1 MDIIVELIITAVI
14 VFAVFVFLHG
24 FFERKDRA
32 VWLDV
37 ILYAAY
43 GLGLF
48 LLGRN
53 PDFSFLR
60 LIYNIIFP
68 IMLALFLFGA
78 KPLPALYSGVSLSAV
93 FILAEIILTTI
104 MTIVGI
110 DINSIMSHSAVR
122 YVCSI
127 LSQLIS
133 LLLVIIVLAVTKR
146 KRTAITWP
154 FILMLS
160 PGAILAIWLGCE
172 LGRLATLGLTVPSV
186 PFLLAAVGLTY
197 MNILLIVY
205 AERVKEASLRQRE
218 EAIAEHH
225 YIMQEEYY
233 DQLRLEQNEAR
244 AVVHDI
250 RKYFLAMKAL
260 AEKKQLEEA
269 SQILSEVENLI
280 SDIGNTIDVG
290 NPLISVILN
299 QYKSEAEEKE
309 IHFDFDVSVPPELS
323 ISAADVYILLGNTL
337 DNAIEACAF
346 VPVEDRYINIQLK
359 QHRDILFYSIENP
372 YSEEYKKRVRGK
384 MHGYGLKSVQKCVDK
399 YQGDMAVSKEHM
411 VFSFSA
417 RLNLGACCAEVQ
429 AHNKAAAENTL

>member
-1 MDIIVELIITAVI
+1 MDIIIELIITAVI
-14 VFAVFVFLHG
+14 VFAVYIFLRG
-24 FFERKDRA
+24 FFERKGHA
-32 VWLDV
+32 IWLDI
-37 ILYAAY
+37 ILYSIY

-48 LLGRN
+48 LLGRY
-53 PDFSFLR
+53 PDISFVR
-60 LIYNIIFP
+60 LVYNIIFP
-68 IMLALFLFGA
+68 IMLALFLFKA
-78 KPLPALYSGVSLSAV
+78 KPLPALYSGISLSAV
-93 FILAEIILTTI
+93 FILSEIILTTI

-110 DINSIMSHSAVR
+110 DINIVMSHTAVR

-133 LLLVIIVLAVTKR
+133 LMLAIIILAVTKR

-172 LGRLATLGLTVPSV
+172 LGRFATLELTVPSF

-233 DQLRLEQNEAR
+233 DQLRLEQNETR
-244 AVVHDI
+244 AIVHDI

-260 AEKKQLEEA
+260 VDKKQLDEA
-269 SQILSEVENLI
+269 SQVLSEVENLI

-299 QYKSEAEEKE
+299 QYKSEAEEE
-309 IHFDFDVSVPPELS
+309 GICFDFDVSVPSELS
-323 ISAADVYILLGNTL
+323 VSAADAYILLGNTL
-337 DNAIEACAF
+337 DNAIEACAS
-346 VPVEDRYINIQLK
+346 VPVGERYINIQLK
-359 QHRDILFYSIENP
+359 QHHDILFYSVENP
-372 YSEEYKKRVRGK
+372 YSEEYIKRVRGK

-399 YQGDMAVSKEHM
+399 YQGDMTVSKDHM
-411 VFSFSA
+411 VFTISA
-417 RLNLGACCAEVQ
+417 RLNLGVVCSEEQV
-429 AHNKAAAENTL
+429 HNKAAAENTL

>member
-1 MDIIVELIITAVI
+1 MDIFVELIITAVI
-14 VFAVFVFLHG
+14 VFAVYVFLRG
-24 FFERKDRA
+24 FFERRDRA
-32 VWLDV
+32 VWLDIV
-37 ILYAAY
+37 LYSVY

-48 LLGRN
+48 LLGRY
-53 PDFSFLR
+53 PDLSFVR
-60 LIYNIIFP
+60 LIYNIISP
-68 IMLALFLFGA
+68 ILLALFLFEA

-93 FILAEIILTTI
+93 FVLSEVILTAI
-104 MTIVGI
+104 MTVAGI
-110 DINSIMSHSAVR
+110 DINKVMSHTAVR
-122 YVCSI
+122 YVSSI

-133 LLLVIIVLAVTKR
+133 LMLAIIILAVTKR

-172 LGRLATLGLTVPSV
+172 LGRLATLGSTVPSF

-323 ISAADVYILLGNTL
+323 ISAADAYILLGNTL
-337 DNAIEACAF
+337 DNAIEACAS
-346 VPVEDRYINIQLK
+346 VPAGDRYINIQLK
-359 QHRDILFYSIENP
+359 QHHDILFYSIENP
-372 YSEEYKKRVRGK
+372 FSEEYKKRVRGK
-384 MHGYGLKSVQKCVDK
+384 MHGYGLKSVQKCINK
-399 YQGDMAVSKEHM
+399 YQGDMTVSKDHS
-411 VFSFSA
+411 VFAFSA
-417 RLNLGACCAEVQ
+417 RLNLGAVCAGVQ
-429 AHNKAAAENTL
+429 VHNKAAAEHAL